1 MRNNMKAY
9 LLLLLAFAMKMTS
22 WAQDNMQPTVV
33 DGRIWNVV
41 SIHPAEPPESDSIP
55 PGHYQDIKGR
65 WGIGFPHTYMLRG
78 DTIMGGVAYKKLYLD
93 DRFVSGLREEDGR
106 VYECYEDGLP
116 ELMAFDFNLQPGD
129 IFKDEVDE
137 MYKMEVKLVRTHNFS
152 GKNRRCMDMWIA
164 DEGQGIYDG
173 LVDYWIEGIGCMNGP
188 HFPFWWGASSGSLL
202 LSCYDGDECIFTIED
217 LKQFNNNPSS
227 CPDDNHPHAIDL
239 GLPSGTKWACCNVGA
254 STPEGYGGYYAW
266 GETEEK
272 STYDWS
278 TYIHC
283 DGSAGTCHDLGSDIA
298 GTQYDVAHVKWGGS
312 WVVPSFDQIT
322 ELVNNCTY
330 TWISINGVRGEY
342 FTSPSGGSLFLP
354 AAGIR
359 LNDDLHDASWA
370 GSYLSSTQNPTF
382 SDVAYRLTFSL
393 LFMYWGTSAYRDNGQ
408 SVRPV
413 ISGTNNINLLESS
426 SEKASQ
432 AIYNIY
438 GIKVADNATKM
449 STLPPG
455 IYIVNGKKIV
465 IK

>member
-1 MRNNMKAY
+1 MKAY

-55 PGHYQDIKGR
+55 PGYYQDIKGR
-65 WGIGFPHTYMLRG
+65 WGIGFPHSYMLRG
-78 DTIMGGVAYKKLYLD
+78 DTIMSGVAYKKLYLD

-106 VYECYEDGLP
+106 VYECYENGLP

-152 GKNRRCMDMWIA
+152 RKNRRCMDMWIA
-164 DEGQGIYDG
+164 DEGQGINDG

-413 ISGTNNINLLESS
+413 ISGNNNINLLESS